1 MLFPCMFTIQRDD
14 FQVSEKKDIS
24 WAVKLAGSWERITYI
39 SKGQRKNL
47 QLQVYKRKCTKKWER
62 GLSFLIFNFIQCN
75 FCLDKLLNY
84 YLIKSNLIPAS
95 ENNAVCCVSF
105 LNYIFIIFCFKIL
118 LKFPNLKISY
128 LTLLCFSVFIF

>member
-47 QLQVYKRKCTKKWER
+47 QFQVSKVNALRKEIRDNSQEETCPKGSPGKGE
-62 GLSFLIFNFIQCN
+62 C
-75 FCLDKLLNY
+75 
-84 YLIKSNLIPAS
+84 
-95 ENNAVCCVSF
+95 
-105 LNYIFIIFCFKIL
+105 
-118 LKFPNLKISY
+118 
-128 LTLLCFSVFIF
+128 